1 MAFTLNDLLIGAY
14 RRSGLLRVGTITA
27 GGGTTEASTGFKDSS
42 LPEETSDDDFND
54 GTFFLIQSTASTA
67 MNGQFRKITDY
78 IGSSGEF
85 ELDSIITGSTLMN
98 IGTRYGYTTPEFGRD
113 LMIELANDALQ
124 AVGDIAL
131 VDKNTMISSAAV
143 TEYQMEIAWK
153 RAPPLEIDLQTI
165 IDSTASRNAWTK
177 ISDWEYEPASAG
189 STAGRI
195 IFGDYLPSG
204 RKLRVW
210 FKGSHARVDGSAGAI
225 DARIHPEL
233 AISLLVE
240 RMYEYRNS
248 LNRGSVPFDLQ
259 RWNDA
264 KVQSQ
269 VAILRYPIWKPKKKS
284 KTLDLDGD
292 DGRDHLPYPFPYGP
306 GP

>member
-1 MAFTLNDLLIGAY
+1 MVGAY
-14 RRSGLLRVGTITA
+14 RRAGLLRVGSITA
-27 GGGTTEASTGFKDSS
+27 GGGTTEASTGFKDSG
-42 LPEETSDDDFND
+42 LIGDTADDDFNG
-54 GTFFLIQSTASTA
+54 GTFFLIQSTASA
-67 MNGQFRKITDY
+67 EMDGQFRKITDY
-78 IGSSGEF
+78 VGSSGEF
-85 ELDSIITGSTLMN
+85 ALNAVITGSTLMN
-98 IGTRYGYTTPEFGRD
+98 IGTTYGYTTPEFGRD
-113 LMIELANDALQ
+113 MMVELANDALQ
-124 AVGDIAL
+124 AVGDIASI
-131 VDKNTMISSAAV
+131 DKNTMISSAAV

-153 RAPPLEIDLQTI
+153 RAPPLKIDLQTI
-165 IDSTASRNAWTK
+165 IGSTASRNAWTQL
-177 ISDWEYEPASAG
+177 SDWEYEPASAG

-210 FKGSHARVDGSAGAI
+210 FKGSHSRVSGSSGAI

-264 KVQSQ
+264 KVQAQ
-269 VAILRYPIWKPKKKS
+269 TAFLKYPIWKPKKKS
-284 KTLDLDGD
+284 KILDLDGD
-292 DGRDHLPYPFPYGP
+292 DGRDHLPFPYPYGP